1 MGRWVLGLL
10 LSMCGLLQACIHNQ
24 DSRSLGMSLSFINK
38 GPDNI
43 VVRGFNPDGQRGP
56 VPGYL
61 GFGGSRNDDGKEM
74 SFMPGDSKRG
84 VPKFVDVEWVQ
95 ETELSKRDEPSKV
108 QTPTGVNIGQRE
120 WDAYYKKRS
129 VEFIERRLHYTRRV
143 DLAPILTPELL
154 AKVRANPSTTHLK
167 LTVVFKDDDV
177 SLIAEADVWK
187 QGKYAPS
194 DSSPAAMAQGRLDF
208 QEAQAIGKKAFFV
221 QGHFTGTVAG
231 DLTGKI
237 TLNIYNSGVIN
248 AVIKADSGQTF
259 VLAGGF
265 DAEPYTP
272 VRTLQL
278 SGKDAQGQAIKLIG
292 EIDLKA
298 QKLSG
303 TWQSSAAGAQTTG
316 TVEAAR

>member
-1 MGRWVLGLL
+1 MT
-10 LSMCGLLQACIHNQ
+10 S
-24 DSRSLGMSLSFINK
+24 
-38 GPDNI
+38 
-43 VVRGFNPDGQRGP
+43 
-56 VPGYL
+56 
-61 GFGGSRNDDGKEM
+61 
-74 SFMPGDSKRG
+74 
-84 VPKFVDVEWVQ
+84 
-95 ETELSKRDEPSKV
+95 
-108 QTPTGVNIGQRE
+108 
-120 WDAYYKKRS
+120 
-129 VEFIERRLHYTRRV
+129 
-143 DLAPILTPELL
+143 ILTPELL

-187 QGKYAPS
+187 QGKYSPS

-231 DLTGKI
+231 ALTGKI

-259 VLAGGF
+259 VLTGGF

-278 SGKDAQGQAIKLIG
+278 SGKDAQGHAIELIG